1 MSNYVFRYYDLK
13 VIKELIK
20 DIGQYEYETN
30 LERMQMADNKPI
42 SMKGFYLENNLHCTF
57 LCYKYPSRYI
67 LKIMKVD
74 KYNLPIEGWEMV
86 KTNN

>member
-1 MSNYVFRYYDLK
+1 MSKFVFIHNNLIVINKLLK
-13 VIKELIK
+13 E
-20 DIGQYEYETN
+20 IGQYEYEIN
-30 LERMQMADNKPI
+30 LERMKMADNKPI

-74 KYNLPIEGWEMV
+74 RYNLPIEGWEMV